1 VTELTSSVGRRKPR
15 LLDLFC
21 REGGAAAGYVR
32 AGWEVHGVD
41 IEDHGA
47 RYLQSGAASFTQAD
61 ATTFDLSGYDAVR
74 ASPPCQDISATMGFG
89 FAERGTGWM
98 LPHTV
103 ARFQRELTVPWEIE
117 NVESRKVKAY
127 MPGAIRLCGSMFSLG
142 AHDSL
147 GRYRVLR
154 RHRLFLTSFPVDV
167 PPCTCRG
174 KLVGGVYGHGEQ
186 KVNGGGGYGFAADA
200 ARIAMDMPWAS
211 REGCTEAIPPAYGAF
226 LGRQL
231 MAYLEPRQLE
241 LFDLAGAP

>member
-1 VTELTSSVGRRKPR
+1 VTSAAGRRKPR

-41 IEDHGA
+41 IEDHRD
-47 RYLQSGAASFTQAD
+47 RYLKSGATSFTQAD

-74 ASPPCQDISATMGFG
+74 ASPPCEDHSATMGFG
-89 FAERGTGWM
+89 FADRGTGWM
-98 LPHTV
+98 LPHTI
-103 ARFQRELTVPWEIE
+103 ARFQAELTVPWEVE
-117 NVESRKVKAY
+117 NVESRKVKAH
-127 MPGAIRLCGSMFSLG
+127 MPGAIRLCGSMFKLG
-142 AHDSL
+142 ARDSR
-147 GRYRVLR
+147 GNYRVLR

-186 KVNGGGGYGFAADA
+186 GVNGGRGYGFAADA
-200 ARIAMDMPWAS
+200 ARIAMEMPWAS
-211 REGCTEAIPPAYGAF
+211 RDGCTEAIPPAYGEF

-231 MAYLEPRQLE
+231 LAYLAPEQPD
-241 LFDLAGAP
+241 LFELAGGAR